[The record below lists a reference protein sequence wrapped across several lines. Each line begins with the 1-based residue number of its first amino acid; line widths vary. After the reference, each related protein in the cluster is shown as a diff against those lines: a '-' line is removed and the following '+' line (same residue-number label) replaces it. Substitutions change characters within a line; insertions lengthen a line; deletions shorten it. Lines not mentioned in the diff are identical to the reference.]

1 MSKIRKTNNSKKRVV
16 RKSKV
21 RTAIKSTKKINQKPK
36 FNFSFYTPKIL
47 MIVGVF
53 LVSLSGIHWYFR
65 YQSLSLSK
73 ELLASYEVQQQID
86 EGLTPTK
93 IYIQWFVDVNI
104 ETQFFSDN
112 QWTISENFASYLYQ
126 SSKPTQKGNII
137 IYGHNTRK
145 ILGNIRALKGNEII
159 TITTKNGE
167 EHKYQ
172 IFNIDEVNP
181 DEVDYLK
188 PTSEEIL
195 TLYTCSGFLDSKRF
209 IVQAKP
215 ML

>member
-1 MSKIRKTNNSKKRVV
+1 MSKIKRTNNIKKRVV
-16 RKSKV
+16 RKKLQ
-21 RTAIKSTKKINQKPK
+21 KNKIN
-36 FNFSFYTPKIL
+36 FYTPKIL
-47 MIVGVF
+47 MIIGVF
-53 LVSLSGIHWYFR
+53 LVLLSGTHWYLR
-65 YQSLSLSK
+65 YKALSLSK
-73 ELLASYEVQQQID
+73 ELLASYEIQHNID
-86 EGLTPTK
+86 DGLTPTK

-104 ETQFFSDN
+104 ETQFYSDN
-112 QWTISENFASYLYQ
+112 QWTISEQFASHLYQ
-126 SSKPTQKGNII
+126 SAKPKQNGNII

-167 EHKYQ
+167 DHKYQ

-181 DEVDYLK
+181 DKVEYLK
-188 PTSEEIL
+188 PTNQEIL